1 MITVLNIDIVGNEN
15 TTSKILFTFL
25 FDNSNELP
33 KDGIYQMADRV
44 YVIAENSIAV
54 NSKTKIIYKYKKSK
68 WINTKAI
75 YDLPIYPTNVITDDT
90 DVVASNLLTGIT
102 DVDLNSESSGGSSIE
117 FSDKYVIFGL
127 MKTDSL
133 DGHLYPDV
141 DNVVGIVFS
150 VGGVVE
156 DFRRYKTSPD
166 YTSQTDNALVIGN
179 ISKFNLHEY
188 NATVGFCITFTA
200 MADFDGIYLDNVKLP
215 VQYQDFETFKEGD
228 WYLAYV
234 YNDNNIDIVDIYTIQ
249 SHAKYTSIGLVDM

>member
-15 TTSKILFTFL
+15 KISKILFTFL
-25 FDNSNELP
+25 FDNSSELP

-54 NSKTKIIYKYKKSK
+54 NSKTNIIYKYKSNK
-68 WINTKAI
+68 WINTKTI
-75 YDLPIYPTNVITDDT
+75 YDLPIYLTNVITNDT
-90 DVVASNLLTGIT
+90 DIVASNLLTGIT
-102 DVDLNSESSGGSSIE
+102 DVDLNGESGGGSSTE
-117 FSDKYVIFGL
+117 FGDKYVIFAT
-127 MKTDSL
+127 MKPDPDTEQ
-133 DGHLYPDV
+133 LYPDV
-141 DNVVGIVFS
+141 DNVVGIVFP
-150 VGGVVE
+150 VDGVVE
-156 DFRRYKTSPD
+156 DFRQYATDPD
-166 YTSQTDNALVIGN
+166 YIAETNNALVIGN

-188 NATVGFCITFTA
+188 NSNTGFCITFTA
-200 MADFDGIYLDNVKLP
+200 KADFDGIYLDNVKLP